1 MMNYRHAAA
10 LIVLGWYLMI
20 PPRDARG
27 VLQPQSALRK
37 WKRAASYKTA
47 NECEVGKFKAL
58 DANGNGS
65 IFLESKCIARDDPRL
80 KAK

>member
-1 MMNYRHAAA
+1 MNYRHAAA

-37 WKRAASYKTA
+37 WKRAANYNTA
-47 NECEVGKFKAL
+47 QECEVGKFEAL
-58 DANGNGS
+58 DAKGNGS
-65 IFLESKCIARDDPRL
+65 VFLVSKCIASNDPRL